1 MILTGVSTGHGAEAV
16 LEQSEERG
24 EQAGREGDTEPKK
37 GHLLSRKRREERG
50 LSFGG
55 GGGGEDESSHLTLS
69 SIF

>member
-50 LSFGG
+50 LGFGVGG
-55 GGGGEDESSHLTLS
+55 GR
-69 SIF
+69 

>member
-37 GHLLSRKRREERG
+37 GHLLSRKRREEREG
-50 LSFGG
+50 LGVGRGRGKMSV
-55 GGGGEDESSHLTLS
+55 L
-69 SIF
+69 I